1 MGVNVF
7 SIAYVIGIRAACHSF
22 IELRVVV
29 LLVLVGFAAHDHR
42 CVAVD
47 AADRALGIVAVVGVG
62 AQNHDRLRWLVIPCT
77 IWQGARRRADW
88 VVAVGIATVWQGAAV
103 AVWLLLEPALRALRR
118 TSS

>member
-29 LLVLVGFAAHDHR
+29 LLVGFAAHDHR

-47 AADRALGIVAVVGVG
+47 AAERALGIVAVVGVG
-62 AQNHDRLRWLVIPCT
+62 AQNHDRLRWLVIPFT

-88 VVAVGIATVWQGAAV
+88 VVAVGIATVWQGDAV
-103 AVWLLLEPALRALRR
+103 ANWLLLEMA
-118 TSS
+118 S